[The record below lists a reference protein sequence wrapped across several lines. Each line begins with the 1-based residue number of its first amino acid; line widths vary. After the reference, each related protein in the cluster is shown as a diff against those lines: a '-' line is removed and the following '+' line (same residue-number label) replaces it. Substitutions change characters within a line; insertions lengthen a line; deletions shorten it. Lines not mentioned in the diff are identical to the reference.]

1 MGAYEAV
8 IGLEVHVQLATD
20 SKLFCSCPNKFGAAP
35 NTNVCEVCTG
45 MPGALPTP
53 NRRAIQY
60 AATVGLAVNCTVN
73 RSSRFA
79 RKNYFYP
86 DLPAGY
92 QISQFEL
99 PICEH
104 GWLEVDAGEGARRI
118 GITRIH
124 MENDAGKNIHA
135 PAENASYV
143 DLNRAGTPLVEI
155 VSEPDMRSAAE
166 AAAYL
171 KALHGIVT
179 YLGVSDGNMEEGSF
193 RCDANVSIRP
203 RGETALGTRT
213 ELKNLN
219 SFRNVQRA
227 IEYEI
232 SRQEDILED
241 GGTVVQETRL
251 YDAAKNVTVAMRGKE
266 EAQDYRYFPDPDL
279 LPVVIAEEELAAWKD
294 ALPELPR
301 ERARRFVEMTGLPA
315 AEVEVLVQTKGLA
328 DFFEAACAGAE
339 PRKVAALILG
349 PLLRECNARGVA
361 PSPDLCLDVWK
372 MKPEALGA
380 LARVIDEGLIS
391 AKIAADIFGDLFT
404 SGVMPEDYVK
414 EKGLAQISDSGALE
428 AAVDGV
434 IAANPAE
441 VEAYRGGKTKLMSFF
456 VGQVMRATKGKA
468 NPALVNQL
476 LAKKLA

>member
-8 IGLEVHVQLATD
+8 IGLEVHVQLATE
-20 SKLFCSCPNKFGAAP
+20 SKLFCSCSTRFGSAP
-35 NTNVCEVCTG
+35 NSNVCEVCAA
-45 MPGALPTP
+45 MPGALPSP

-99 PICEH
+99 PICQH
-104 GWLEVDAGEGARRI
+104 GFLEVEAEGNTRRI

-166 AAAYL
+166 AVAYL
-171 KALHGIVT
+171 RALHGIVV

-203 RGETALGTRT
+203 CGQTGLGTRT

-227 IEYEI
+227 IEFEI
-232 SRQEDILED
+232 ARQEDILED

-251 YDAAKNVTVAMRGKE
+251 YDAVKNVTLVMRDKE

-279 LPVVIAEEELAAWKD
+279 LPVVIEEAELAAWKA

-301 ERARRFVEMTGLPA
+301 ERARRFMAMTGLPA
-315 AEVEVLVQTKGLA
+315 AEVEVLVQSKGLA
-328 DFFEAACAGAE
+328 DFFEEASAEAE

-349 PLLRECNARGVA
+349 PLLRECHARGMS
-361 PSPDLCLDVWK
+361 PSPEKHPEIWK
-372 MKPEALGA
+372 MTPKALGA
-380 LARVIDEGLIS
+380 LARVIDDGLIS
-391 AKIAADIFGDLFT
+391 NKIAADIFGELFV
-404 SGVMPEDYVK
+404 SGVMPEDYVRQ
-414 EKGLAQISDSGALE
+414 KGLGQISDTVALE
-428 AAVDGV
+428 AAVDAV
-434 IAANPAE
+434 IAAHPAE
-441 VEAYRGGKTKLMSFF
+441 ADDYRGGKTKLMSFF

-468 NPALVNQL
+468 NPALVNKL
-476 LAKKLA
+476 LATKLA